1 MADPIQQVM
10 SLACCDRDE
19 AVDLLNKSGNDVIE
33 AVSLKFGTAKGFDA
47 PKPRQLSKI
56 QEFFKETRE
65 EMTKLTESI
74 SKGFTSSDQ
83 SDSCLPNETQI
94 LPEEM
99 APQNSCSQ
107 ECHPQV
113 LESVVQIPEIAY
125 PLPSECSSDLQSS
138 DQTSASSHQ
147 ESPQPCPS
155 PKME

>member
-1 MADPIQQVM
+1 MTDAIEQVM

-33 AVSLKFGTAKGFDA
+33 AVSLKFGTAKGIDA

-56 QEFFKETRE
+56 QEFFKNARE

-74 SKGFTSSDQ
+74 SKGFISSDQ
-83 SDSCLPNETQI
+83 SESCLPNETQI
-94 LPEEM
+94 LPEEK

-107 ECHPQV
+107 EYHPQV
-113 LESVVQIPEIAY
+113 LESVVQIPEIVY
-125 PLPSECSSDLQSS
+125 PLPSECSSGLQSS
-138 DQTSASSHQ
+138 DQKSLCSDQ
-147 ESPQPCPS
+147 ESPQLCPS